1 MSVIEAKTEPDHEQS
16 ETTAATLV
24 AIGLR
29 IRKART
35 ARSMTL
41 QELASA
47 SGVST
52 SMLSLVERGRVS
64 PSIGSLI
71 VIAEALGVTMSDLI
85 MDDQGESDQVVVRSA
100 DHRVIEHAKHVVRRL
115 VRNDRKRA
123 VSIAI
128 ADFPPNSDS
137 TSAPHTHT
145 GYEYGFV
152 LEGKLTV
159 EIDGTSHLL
168 QKGDLISYSSKSKH
182 RIRNPG
188 KRAART
194 LWFNLGTG

>member
-1 MSVIEAKTEPDHEQS
+1 MGVVAKARAEPEL
-16 ETTAATLV
+16 TGTMAATLT

-29 IRKART
+29 IRKARS

-41 QELASA
+41 QDLAEA

-71 VIAEALGVTMSDLI
+71 VIAEALGVSMSDLI
-85 MDDQGESDQVVVRSA
+85 VDDPEQPDQEVVRVA
-100 DHRVIEHAKHVVRRL
+100 DQRVIEHAQHVIRRL
-115 VRNDRKRA
+115 VRDDRKRA

-137 TSAPHTHT
+137 TSTPHSHA

-152 LEGKLTV
+152 LEGTLAV
-159 EIDGTSHLL
+159 EIDGTSYVLE
-168 QKGDLISYSSKSKH
+168 KGDLVSYSSKSKH
-182 RIRNPG
+182 RIWNPG
-188 KRAART
+188 KRNART
-194 LWFNLGTG
+194 LWFNLGNA